1 MGTVLSRRA
10 VRRRM
15 LLVRRLAETWVR
27 RPATPTRA
35 VIDVTRRC
43 NLRCSMCKTWQRTDE
58 GPLSADELADLFDRL
73 PRLCWLDLTGGEPLL
88 RADFAA
94 IVEHALDR
102 LPALSVLHF
111 QTNGWLGERAT
122 SVVDQARRR
131 RPDVDL
137 IVTVSIDG
145 PEAVHDA
152 IRGRAGSHRRAVDTL
167 AALQARADNDGGLQ
181 VHAGTTVT
189 AANADAFE
197 GIGEDLA
204 RAVPGFSAD
213 RWHWN
218 LGQRS
223 EHFFGNGDAH
233 GVESGRS
240 AAQTADAI
248 ARHLRRRGVPR
259 DMVSLMETIY
269 LVNLRAVTLGEDS
282 RVPCQALRSSMFISP
297 EGDLYPCHVW
307 DRPLGNVR
315 RTPIDE
321 LWRSHEVTRARHEVE
336 RLACGGCFAACEAY
350 PALAGSP
357 VATTLVTVRR
367 AASLVRA

>member
-1 MGTVLSRRA
+1 
-10 VRRRM
+10 M
-15 LLVRRLAETWVR
+15 LLVRRLAETWVV

-43 NLRCSMCKTWQRTDE
+43 NLRCSMCRTWERAGSGALT
-58 GPLSADELADLFDRL
+58 ADELGAVFDRL

-88 RADFAA
+88 RSDFST

-111 QTNGWLGERAT
+111 QTNGWLGDRALA
-122 SVVDQARRR
+122 VVDAARRR
-131 RPDVDL
+131 QPEVDL

-145 PEAVHDA
+145 PEAIHDA
-152 IRGRAGSHRRAVDTL
+152 IRGRPGSYQRAAATL
-167 AALQARADNDGGLQ
+167 ASLQARADDDDGFQ

-189 AANADAFE
+189 RANADTFE
-197 GIGEDLA
+197 SVGELLED
-204 RAVPGFSAD
+204 RVPGFSAE

-223 EHFFGNGDAH
+223 EHFFGNGSAP
-233 GVESGRS
+233 GVEPATTPR
-240 AAQTADAI
+240 QTAAAI
-248 ARHLRRRGVPR
+248 ARHLERRGLPR

-269 LVNLRAVTLGEDS
+269 LVNLRAVALGE
-282 RVPCQALRSSMFISP
+282 RAGIGCQALRSSMFLSP

-315 RTPIDE
+315 DTPIDT
-321 LWRSHEVTRARHEVE
+321 LWRSTSVLRARREVE
-336 RLACGGCFAACEAY
+336 RLDCGGCFAACEAY
-350 PALAGSP
+350 PAIAGAP
-357 VATTLVTVRR
+357 IATALLTVRR
-367 AASLVRA
+367 AASLARA

>member
-1 MGTVLSRRA
+1 MQ
-10 VRRRM
+10 
-15 LLVRRLAETWVR
+15 LVRRLAETWVR

-43 NLRCSMCKTWQRTDE
+43 NLRCSMCHTWQRRPSS
-58 GPLSADELADLFDRL
+58 PLSADELGAVFDAL

-88 RADFAA
+88 RADFAT
-94 IVEHALDR
+94 IVAHALDR

-111 QTNGWLGERAT
+111 QTNGWLGERAVAIVET
-122 SVVDQARRR
+122 ARRR
-131 RPDVDL
+131 RPEVDL

-145 PEAVHDA
+145 PPAVHDA
-152 IRGRAGSHRRAVDTL
+152 IRGRAGSFQRAVDTL
-167 AALQARADNDGGLQ
+167 AALHGRAEADDGLQ

-189 AANADAFE
+189 AANVDTFE
-197 GIGEDLA
+197 TVGPALET
-204 RAVPGFSAD
+204 AVPGFRAE

-223 EHFFGNGDAH
+223 EHFFGNGTAQD
-233 GVESGRS
+233 VEPGCSPE
-240 AAQTADAI
+240 QTAAAI

-259 DMVSLMETIY
+259 DSVSLMETIY
-269 LVNLRAVTLGEDS
+269 LINLRAVAQGE
-282 RVPCQALRSSMFISP
+282 PAGIGCQALRSSMFLSP

-315 RTPIDE
+315 DVPIDA
-321 LWRSHEVTRARHEVE
+321 LWRSQVVTDARSEVE

-357 VATTLVTVRR
+357 IATTLLTVRR
-367 AASLVRA
+367 AASLART